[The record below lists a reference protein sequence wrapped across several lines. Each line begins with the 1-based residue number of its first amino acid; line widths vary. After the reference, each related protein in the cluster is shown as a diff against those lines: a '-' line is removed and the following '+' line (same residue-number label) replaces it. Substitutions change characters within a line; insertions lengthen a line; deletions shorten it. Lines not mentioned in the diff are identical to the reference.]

1 MNHLLQMNKMKDTRF
16 TLRFIVQ
23 KDGQLL
29 REALQEWRIS
39 KRALTAIKF
48 EGGLLTV
55 NGVERN
61 VRYILQLGD
70 CVEVTF
76 PPEEKSEGLTIEHG
90 HLNIVYEDEAI
101 LVIDKPAHQN
111 TIPSR
116 EHPTGSIANIV
127 CGHFQQQGLASTA
140 HIVTRLDRDT
150 SGLLCIAK
158 HAHIHHL
165 TGLAQRNR
173 EISRQYEAIVHGHIE
188 QDSQSII
195 APIGRK
201 ITSIIEREVC
211 EDGQYAHTDVTVLKR
226 FVLASEPMTYVR
238 LQLHTGRT
246 HQIRVHMS
254 YLGHPLVGDDLYG
267 GSRDYIDRQAL
278 HCVSFQMAHP
288 LTNQPLQLTSMLNQ
302 DMLTLLKESSI

>member
-1 MNHLLQMNKMKDTRF
+1 MNLSSLMNNMDTRF
-16 TLRFIVQ
+16 TLHFVAD
-23 KDGQLL
+23 KEGQLL

-39 KRALTAIKF
+39 KKALTAIKF
-48 EGGLLTV
+48 DGGLLTV

-61 VRYILQLGD
+61 VRHVLQEGD
-70 CVEVTF
+70 CVGVTF
-76 PPEEKSEGLTIEHG
+76 PPEERSDGLAIEHG
-90 HLNIVYEDEAI
+90 DLTIVFEDDAI
-101 LVIDKPAHQN
+101 LVLDKPAHQS

-116 EHPTGSIANIV
+116 EHPTKSIANLV
-127 CGHFQQQGLASTA
+127 CGYFEQQGLASTA

-165 TGLAQRNR
+165 TGLAQRSRN
-173 EISRQYEAIVHGHIE
+173 ISRQYEAIVHGHVE
-188 QDSQSII
+188 QNFQSIV

-201 ITSIIEREVC
+201 VTSIIEREVR

-226 FVLASEPMTYVR
+226 FLLDAEPVTYVR

-246 HQIRVHMS
+246 HQIRVHMA

-267 GSRDYIDRQAL
+267 GSRHLIDRQAL
-278 HCVSFQMAHP
+278 HCVSLSMEHP
-288 LTNQPLQLTSMLNQ
+288 LTGRPLHFTSMLNE
-302 DMLTLLKESSI
+302 DMQRLLK

>member
-1 MNHLLQMNKMKDTRF
+1 MDTRF
-16 TLRFIVQ
+16 TLHFVAD
-23 KDGQLL
+23 KEGQLL

-39 KRALTAIKF
+39 KKALTAIKF
-48 EGGLLTV
+48 DGGLLTV

-61 VRYILQLGD
+61 VRHVLQEGD
-70 CVEVTF
+70 CVGVTF
-76 PPEEKSEGLTIEHG
+76 PPEERSDGLAIEHG
-90 HLNIVYEDEAI
+90 DLTIVFEDDAI
-101 LVIDKPAHQN
+101 LVLDKPAHQS

-116 EHPTGSIANIV
+116 EHPTKSIANLV
-127 CGHFQQQGLASTA
+127 CGYFEQQGLASTA

-165 TGLAQRNR
+165 TGLAQRSRN
-173 EISRQYEAIVHGHIE
+173 ISRQYEAIVHGHVE
-188 QDSQSII
+188 QNFQSIV

-201 ITSIIEREVC
+201 VTSIIEREVR

-226 FVLASEPMTYVR
+226 FLLDAEPVTYVR

-246 HQIRVHMS
+246 HQIRVHMA

-267 GSRDYIDRQAL
+267 GSRHLIDRQAL
-278 HCVSFQMAHP
+278 HCVSLSMEHP
-288 LTNQPLQLTSMLNQ
+288 LTGRPLHFTSMLNE
-302 DMLTLLKESSI
+302 DMQRLLK

>member
-1 MNHLLQMNKMKDTRF
+1 MNLSSLMNNMDSRF
-16 TLRFIVQ
+16 TLHFVAD
-23 KDGQLL
+23 KEGQLL

-39 KRALTAIKF
+39 KKALTAIKF

-61 VRYILQLGD
+61 VRHVLQEGD
-70 CVEVTF
+70 CVGVTF
-76 PPEEKSEGLTIEHG
+76 PPEERSNGLAIEHG
-90 HLNIVYEDEAI
+90 DLTIVFEDDAI
-101 LVIDKPAHQN
+101 LVLDKPAHQS

-116 EHPTGSIANIV
+116 EHPTKSIANLV
-127 CGHFQQQGLASTA
+127 CGYFEQQGLASTA

-165 TGLAQRNR
+165 TGLAQRSRN
-173 EISRQYEAIVHGHIE
+173 ISRQYEAIVHGHVE
-188 QDSQSII
+188 QNFQSIV

-201 ITSIIEREVC
+201 VTSIIEREVR

-226 FVLASEPMTYVR
+226 FLLDAEPVTHVR

-246 HQIRVHMS
+246 HQIRVHMT

-267 GSRDYIDRQAL
+267 GSRHLIDRQAL
-278 HCVSFQMAHP
+278 HCVSLSMEHP
-288 LTNQPLQLTSMLNQ
+288 LTGRPLHFTSMLNE
-302 DMLTLLKESSI
+302 DMQRLLK

>member
-1 MNHLLQMNKMKDTRF
+1 MDTRF
-16 TLRFIVQ
+16 TLHFVAD
-23 KDGQLL
+23 KEGQLL

-39 KRALTAIKF
+39 KKALTAIKF

-61 VRYILQLGD
+61 VRHVLQEGD
-70 CVEVTF
+70 CVGVTF
-76 PPEEKSEGLTIEHG
+76 PPEERSDGLAIEHG
-90 HLNIVYEDEAI
+90 DLTIVFEDDAI
-101 LVIDKPAHQN
+101 LVLDKPAHQS

-116 EHPTGSIANIV
+116 EHPTKSIANLV
-127 CGHFQQQGLASTA
+127 CGYFEQQGLASTA

-165 TGLAQRNR
+165 TGLAQRSRN
-173 EISRQYEAIVHGHIE
+173 ISRQYEAIVHGHVE
-188 QDSQSII
+188 QNFQSIV

-201 ITSIIEREVC
+201 VTSIIEREVR

-226 FVLASEPMTYVR
+226 FLLDAEPVTHVR

-246 HQIRVHMS
+246 HQIRVHMT

-267 GSRDYIDRQAL
+267 GSRHLIDRQAL
-278 HCVSFQMAHP
+278 HCVSLSMEHP
-288 LTNQPLQLTSMLNQ
+288 LTGRPLHFTSMLNE
-302 DMLTLLKESSI
+302 DMQRLLK

>member
-1 MNHLLQMNKMKDTRF
+1 MDTRF
-16 TLRFIVQ
+16 TLHFVAD
-23 KDGQLL
+23 KEGQLL

-39 KRALTAIKF
+39 KKALTAIKF

-61 VRYILQLGD
+61 VRHVLQEGD
-70 CVEVTF
+70 CVGVTF
-76 PPEEKSEGLTIEHG
+76 PPEERSDGLAIEHG
-90 HLNIVYEDEAI
+90 DLTIVFEDDAI
-101 LVIDKPAHQN
+101 LVLDKPAHQS

-116 EHPTGSIANIV
+116 EHPTKSIANLV
-127 CGHFQQQGLASTA
+127 CGYFEQQGLASTA

-165 TGLAQRNR
+165 TGLAQRSRN
-173 EISRQYEAIVHGHIE
+173 ISRQYEAIVHGHVE
-188 QDSQSII
+188 QNFQSIV

-201 ITSIIEREVC
+201 VTSIIEREVR

-226 FVLASEPMTYVR
+226 FLLDAEPVTHVR

-246 HQIRVHMS
+246 HQIRVHMA
-254 YLGHPLVGDDLYG
+254 YLGYPLVGDDLYG
-267 GSRDYIDRQAL
+267 GSRHLIDRQAL
-278 HCVSFQMAHP
+278 HCVSLSMEHP
-288 LTNQPLQLTSMLNQ
+288 LTGRPLHFTSMLNE
-302 DMLTLLKESSI
+302 DMQRLLK